1 MFATWEPNPVIVTVS
16 LPNRETSNQL
26 GTVRV
31 ALTSLDHGIVDPRR
45 PVARGTNRIRT
56 VSRRTVGCMRAVQA
70 REAGGPE
77 VLELVEVADP
87 TPGRG
92 QVLVKVAAAG
102 VNFIDTYR
110 RSGIYQVPFPH
121 VVGSKG
127 AGEVVALGPGVSDVS
142 VGDRVA
148 WSDAPGSYAE
158 LVTVAAHRLLRV
170 PDDVDLETAGALPL
184 QGMTAHYLCA
194 STYPVQPGDTVLVH
208 AAAGGVGLLLT
219 QLVVARGGRVI
230 GTVSTDLKAGLAHE
244 AGADIVIRYDR
255 LDDLTRDLPPRV
267 REATAGEGVAAVYDG
282 VGKAT
287 FDASLASL
295 RPRGMMVLFG
305 GSSGQVPPF
314 DIQRLNAG
322 GSLFLTRPTLGHYV
336 ATTGELRWRGDEVFE
351 AVRAGKLTVRIGARY
366 ALADALEAHRAL
378 EGRAT
383 TGKVILVP

>member
-1 MFATWEPNPVIVTVS
+1 
-16 LPNRETSNQL
+16 
-26 GTVRV
+26 
-31 ALTSLDHGIVDPRR
+31 
-45 PVARGTNRIRT
+45 
-56 VSRRTVGCMRAVQA
+56 MRAVQA

-121 VVGSKG
+121 IVGSEG
-127 AGEVVALGPGVSDVS
+127 AGEVVALGPGVGGVS

-148 WSDAPGSYAE
+148 WSDAPGSYAD
-158 LVTVAAHRLLRV
+158 LVVVPADRLLPV
-170 PDDVDLETAGALPL
+170 PDEVDLETAGALPL
-184 QGMTAHYLCA
+184 QGMTAHYLCS
-194 STYPVQPGDTVLVH
+194 STYPVQPGDTVLIH

-244 AGADIVIRYDR
+244 AGADIVIRYDQ
-255 LDDLTRDLPPRV
+255 LDDLTKDLPPRV
-267 REATAGEGVAAVYDG
+267 REVTAGEGVAAVYDG

-336 ATTGELRWRGDEVFE
+336 ATTQELRWRGGEVFE
-351 AVRAGKLTVRIGARY
+351 AVRTGKLTVRIGARY
-366 ALADALEAHRAL
+366 TLADAVEAHRAL